1 MTSRQEQWRTA
12 LVRAGEWALP
22 VVLGAYVLN
31 ATVDWEVPQPGGI
44 RFGPLWL
51 AVSILACI
59 GWLVSGRRLMPV
71 TALAFGSVAGM
82 VLTDITSIVSQNL
95 RDLHL
100 YMHAGDHF
108 LTGQQ
113 VYLDRLFTVRPTDL
127 SNYPFLYPPMTL
139 PFFAVLARLPGL
151 LVDAGWLALSVA
163 VAVITLRVFG
173 VRGPLIAAFLVW
185 PPFFQGIQ
193 VGNVVIFAAFLFAIA
208 PRWGAGLVIAA
219 IFKLYSGIAA
229 LWLIRQGRLR
239 EFLIGVAIVVGL
251 ALVTL
256 PLTGVDRWREWLIG
270 LDWFR
275 ASQPYLPGSL
285 YGIGLARFLPF
296 VVFVGIAAAIVAFA
310 LRSRGTL
317 GLGRLGVA
325 TIVASPSLY
334 AHGLIVAVPALL
346 RLDPRWMWLALGI
359 TSVAPGIGWWA
370 GIALVVASWFVP
382 PMRQPETE
390 VPTWSVDG
398 RAGEEVGSPNER

>member
-1 MTSRQEQWRTA
+1 VTVRQQRWRSA

-22 VVLGAYVLN
+22 LVLGAYILN
-31 ATVDWEVPQPGGI
+31 ATVDWEVPQPGGV

-51 AVSILACI
+51 AVTILA
-59 GWLVSGRRLMPV
+59 GLAWLVSGRRMTPV
-71 TALAFGSVAGM
+71 AIMALSSVSGM
-82 VLTDITSIVSQNL
+82 VLTDITSIVGQNL

-100 YMHAGDHF
+100 YVHAGDHF
-108 LTGQQ
+108 ITGQH
-113 VYLDRLFTVRPTDL
+113 VYLDRLFTVRPADL

-139 PFFAVLARLPGL
+139 PVFAVLARLPAL
-151 LVDAGWLALSVA
+151 VVDAGWLALSIAASVA
-163 VAVITLRVFG
+163 TLRIFG
-173 VRGPLIAAFLVW
+173 VRGPLLVVFLVW

-193 VGNVVIFAAFLFAIA
+193 VGNVVVFAGLLFAIA
-208 PRWGAGLVIAA
+208 PRWGAGLVVAA

-229 LWLIRQGRLR
+229 LWLVRQGRLR
-239 EFLIGVAIVVGL
+239 ELLLGVAIILGL

-256 PLTGVDRWREWLIG
+256 PLTGIDRWREWLVG

-296 VVFVGIAAAIVAFA
+296 VVFVVIAAAVVGIA
-310 LRSRGTL
+310 LRSRGL
-317 GLGRLGVA
+317 ESLRRLGVA

-334 AHGLIVAVPALL
+334 AHGLIVMVPALL
-346 RLDPRWMWLALGI
+346 RLNATWLWLALGI

-370 GIALVVASWFVP
+370 GIVLIVASWLVP
-382 PMRQPETE
+382 PMRRPEAET
-390 VPTWSVDG
+390 PIWAVDDRPPG
-398 RAGEEVGSPNER
+398 GVASPNER

>member
-1 MTSRQEQWRTA
+1 VTARQQPWRSAQQHWRSA

-22 VVLGAYVLN
+22 VVLGAYILN

-51 AVSILACI
+51 AVTILAAL
-59 GWLVSGRRLMPV
+59 GWWMGGRRVTPV
-71 TALAFGSVAGM
+71 AILILSSVSGM
-82 VLTDITSIVSQNL
+82 VLTDITFIVGQNL

-100 YMHAGDHF
+100 YVHAGDHF
-108 LTGQQ
+108 LNGQP
-113 VYLDRLFTVRPTDL
+113 VYLDQLFTVRPKDL
-127 SNYPFLYPPMTL
+127 SNFPFLYPPMTL
-139 PFFAVLARLPGL
+139 PLFAVLARLPAL
-151 LVDAGWLALSVA
+151 LVDAGWLALSIAVSVA
-163 VAVITLRVFG
+163 TLRIFG
-173 VRGPLIAAFLVW
+173 VRGPLLAVFLLW

-193 VGNVVIFAAFLFAIA
+193 VGNVVVFAGLLFAIA

-229 LWLIRQGRLR
+229 LWLVRQGRLR
-239 EFLIGVAIVVGL
+239 DLVLGIAIVFGL
-251 ALVTL
+251 ALATL
-256 PLTGVDRWREWLIG
+256 PLTGVDRWREWLVG

-296 VVFVGIAAAIVAFA
+296 VVFVGIAAAIVVIA
-310 LRSRGTL
+310 LRSRDL
-317 GLGRLGVA
+317 ESLRRLGVA

-334 AHGLIVAVPALL
+334 AHGLIVMVPAML
-346 RLDPRWMWLALGI
+346 RLNAPWLWLALGI

-370 GIALVVASWFVP
+370 AIVLIVASWFVS
-382 PMRQPETE
+382 PMRRPDAET
-390 VPTWSVDG
+390 PIWAVDG
-398 RAGEEVGSPNER
+398 GRGSA